1 MVKTYVVV
9 PVFKRLELT
18 KNLYDSLNKQID
30 NLEFIVVDDDDKL
43 LENFNY
49 FKSDKLSN
57 CTALKTNGDMW
68 WCGTTYEGLDFLLNK
83 TDIHDDDV
91 VVIANN
97 DVTLPDGEW
106 SIIDSFIRND
116 VIIHPRT
123 FTSDYTE
130 ISSGSRV
137 ISWFPFITKHPVGK
151 NLTKLEEIE
160 LCTTRFLVLNFK
172 VLKKV
177 GNISLNLKQYQG
189 DNDFSLRA
197 KSMGIKTY
205 ILTESKCIVSDNDSD
220 LRSNQID
227 TFRKLYI
234 SFSAIRSSNNLK
246 YRFRFLKNHFNRL
259 NALLILS
266 SMVFNIFVKFISRKI
281 FTK

>member
-18 KNLYDSLNKQID
+18 KDLYDSLNKQID
-30 NLEFIVVDDDDKL
+30 NLEFIVVDDDPILD
-43 LENFNY
+43 NYNY

-57 CTALKTNGDMW
+57 CTALKTNGDKW
-68 WCGTTYEGLDFLLNK
+68 WCGTTYEGLDYLLK
-83 TDIHDDDV
+83 KIDIHDDDV

-106 SIIDSFIRND
+106 STINSFIKD
-116 VIIHPRT
+116 DCMIHPRT
-123 FTSDYTE
+123 FTSDYKE

-151 NLTKLEEIE
+151 NLAQLEGID
-160 LCTTRFLVLNFK
+160 LCTARLLVLNYK
-172 VLKKV
+172 VLKIV

-197 KSMGIKTY
+197 KSKGVSTY

-246 YRFRFLKNHFNRL
+246 YRFEFLNNHFSKF

-266 SMVFNIFVKFISRKI
+266 SMMFNIFVKFVSRKL